1 MKFIFNNLNVFIS
14 VKAKKLYLNS
24 MLDVLVNNS
33 LIYLDKLKLKYKIKF
48 H

>member
-1 MKFIFNNLNVFIS
+1 MKFIFNYLNVFIS

-24 MLDVLVNNS
+24 MLDVLVNKEIIN
-33 LIYLDKLKLKYKIKF
+33 LDKLKLKYKIKF